1 MGMKRLL
8 VAAALAPL
16 IFAAQARA
24 GTITGADTNTHSTA
38 AEGDITVSSGAT
50 VKPATSA
57 SAGTVAILLNSDNN
71 VTVNGA
77 ISVTETTTG
86 DTTNQGITTGPFA
99 NGSDRFG
106 IEVAGAGPFTGTI
119 TIGASGSIA
128 VICENSADIAVET
141 GLNGSIIDDGAI
153 TITGGNAN
161 TTDVSYGILIAPGA
175 SVTGSLVIGGTIVAV
190 GQNATGVAVD
200 GNIGGSVEVNSTVTA
215 TGFRST
221 TPPVVPSVLAKL
233 KPDQLLIGGPA
244 MSIGSS
250 VAGGV
255 TVDAPLAA

>member
-57 SAGTVAILLNSDNN
+57 SSGTTAILLNSNN
-71 VTVNGA
+71 SVTVDGA
-77 ISVTETTTG
+77 ISATETTTG

-106 IEVAGAGPFTGTI
+106 IQVAGAGPFTGTI
-119 TIGASGSIA
+119 TVGTSGSIT
-128 VICENSADIAVET
+128 VIGENSAGIDVET
-141 GLNGSIIDDGAI
+141 GLNGSVIDNGAI
-153 TITGGNAN
+153 SVTGGNAN
-161 TTDVSYGILIAPGA
+161 TTDVSYGIFVASGA
-175 SVTGSLVIGGTIVAV
+175 TVTGNLSVGGTLVAT
-190 GQNATGVAVD
+190 GQN
-200 GNIGGSVEVNSTVTA
+200 
-215 TGFRST
+215 
-221 TPPVVPSVLAKL
+221 
-233 KPDQLLIGGPA
+233 
-244 MSIGSS
+244 
-250 VAGGV
+250 
-255 TVDAPLAA
+255 